1 MELSERDVKIAVF
14 YSPHMA
20 GDVRC
25 EYCPHQQM
33 LVLRY
38 RTGDG
43 VKSSCFYDV
52 TKPSEMRS
60 MVLDAIGLAA
70 ESVERRG

>member
-1 MELSERDVKIAVF
+1 MRSSARDVKIAVF

-33 LVLRY
+33 LVLKY
-38 RTGDG
+38 RTRSG
-43 VKSSCFYDV
+43 VVSSCCYDV

-60 MVLDAIGLAA
+60 MVLDAISLAA
-70 ESVERRG
+70 ESVGMRE

>member
-1 MELSERDVKIAVF
+1 MKSLARDVKIAVF

-38 RTGDG
+38 RMGGG
-43 VKSSCFYDV
+43 VMSSCCYDI

-60 MVLDAIGLAA
+60 MVLDAISLAA

>member
-1 MELSERDVKIAVF
+1 MKSIMCDSKVAVF
-14 YSPHMA
+14 FSPHMD

-25 EYCPHQQM
+25 EYCPHQRM

-38 RTGDG
+38 RTGG
-43 VKSSCFYDV
+43 VMSSCCYDV
-52 TKPSEMRS
+52 TNPSEMRS
-60 MVLDAIGLAA
+60 MVLDAISLAA

>member
-1 MELSERDVKIAVF
+1 MSYCDVKIAVF

-20 GDVRC
+20 GNVRC

-43 VKSSCFYDV
+43 VMSSCYYDV

-60 MVLDAIGLAA
+60 MVLDAIDLAA
-70 ESVERRG
+70 KSVKERV

>member
-1 MELSERDVKIAVF
+1 MSCRDTKIAVF

-20 GDVRC
+20 GDVKV

-33 LVLRY
+33 LALRY
-38 RTGDG
+38 HAKAG
-43 VKSSCFYDV
+43 VAACLYDV

-60 MVLDAIGLAA
+60 MVLDAIDLAA
-70 ESVERRG
+70 RPLEERI

>member
-1 MELSERDVKIAVF
+1 MKSSARDAKIAV
-14 YSPHMA
+14 YSPHIA
-20 GDVRC
+20 GNVRC

-38 RTGDG
+38 RAGGG
-43 VKSSCFYDV
+43 VMFSCYYEV
-52 TKPSEMRS
+52 TKPSEIWS
-60 MVLDAIGLAA
+60 LVLDAISLAA

>member
-1 MELSERDVKIAVF
+1 MKSSACDVKIAVF
-14 YSPHMA
+14 YSPHIA
-20 GDVRC
+20 GNVRC

-38 RTGDG
+38 RTGGG
-43 VKSSCFYDV
+43 VMSSCYYDV

-60 MVLDAIGLAA
+60 MVLDAISLAA

>member
-1 MELSERDVKIAVF
+1 MKSSARDVKIAVF
-14 YSPHMA
+14 YSPHIA
-20 GDVRC
+20 GNVRC

-38 RTGDG
+38 RTGSG
-43 VKSSCFYDV
+43 VMSSCYYDV

-60 MVLDAIGLAA
+60 MVLDAISLAA